1 MKSLI
6 NKIEN
11 KYVYLLYLS
20 ILSVFISG
28 FKIYIALFG
37 VSILLGAILI
47 INNKPRIKIN
57 KWQIALT
64 VFIIW
69 SIINSIISIVFFHI
83 MIDMSMLLK
92 ININLIFLIVVS
104 LLISNSIININKEK
118 FLIIIELIILGNFI
132 QIIYIYLSGGLIGD
146 LLGGWLTKS
155 SDSAYIISTY
165 NIVIGSSN
173 KNIWASKFLLLFIV
187 YLYSSITIY
196 PKEYRKRNIF
206 YGILGVLTVFLI
218 LSRTSQLALVVALV
232 FLVFYFIR
240 NINRKYKI
248 GVYLVSAVLV
258 VFCIAILVEK
268 FFHISFDMTDGGFT
282 RLYIWNKLIS
292 NIGDTHFIIGNGLG
306 YSKTFIS
313 QVVQRQESNLHNV
326 YMNLFFEL
334 GIVGILSYILFL
346 VFFVKENIKSNEMI
360 KFIFLIVI
368 PFIITTSLQYLG
380 FDNDLVIMF
389 ILILIVA
396 KANESKELN
405 KKNKKI
411 NKNRYTGIV
420 TLFAVFILGSVFVS
434 GQKEPVNEVNIES
447 NESIIV
453 KRQLYDFHKEAYK
466 ATMTVLD
473 SVNLDDETIQVKI
486 NEARQAIKQY
496 KEFYLD
502 VNDDNNV
509 DNDVIPWG
517 VLLDGKQQEILDRIQ
532 EKINIYSETKKLD
545 DKEKA
550 INYMPEALPQQWKN
564 YFIEIINSI

>member
-1 MKSLI
+1 
-6 NKIEN
+6 
-11 KYVYLLYLS
+11 
-20 ILSVFISG
+20 
-28 FKIYIALFG
+28 
-37 VSILLGAILI
+37 
-47 INNKPRIKIN
+47 
-57 KWQIALT
+57 
-64 VFIIW
+64 
-69 SIINSIISIVFFHI
+69 
-83 MIDMSMLLK
+83 
-92 ININLIFLIVVS
+92 
-104 LLISNSIININKEK
+104 
-118 FLIIIELIILGNFI
+118 
-132 QIIYIYLSGGLIGD
+132 
-146 LLGGWLTKS
+146 
-155 SDSAYIISTY
+155 
-165 NIVIGSSN
+165 
-173 KNIWASKFLLLFIV
+173 
-187 YLYSSITIY
+187 
-196 PKEYRKRNIF
+196 
-206 YGILGVLTVFLI
+206 
-218 LSRTSQLALVVALV
+218 
-232 FLVFYFIR
+232 
-240 NINRKYKI
+240 
-248 GVYLVSAVLV
+248 
-258 VFCIAILVEK
+258 
-268 FFHISFDMTDGGFT
+268 MTDGGFT

-532 EKINIYSETKKLD
+532 EKINIYSKTKKLD